1 MAASKRLHSSLL
13 NREKHIS
20 TSTNTFIESLL
31 IPSTSI
37 SQTTEN
43 HLDILK
49 DKENSQDNQ
58 LVDLQQ
64 LTFQLKQQQDEKS
77 KLSHETTKN
86 KYKNANITK
95 TIVDETQNNNE
106 DDWVL
111 TITKKY
117 IYVISYLYIQICPVA
132 VALRRAG
139 YNVPLRPSKSWLE
152 RGS

>member
-1 MAASKRLHSSLL
+1 MAASKRLHSPLL
-13 NREKHIS
+13 TREKHIS

-77 KLSHETTKN
+77 KLSHETTTN

-117 IYVISYLYIQICPVA
+117 IYVISYLHIQICPVA